1 MPRLVI
7 DVGPGDTAR
16 ATAHQMKD
24 GFTEHGLK
32 AHIEGGENETR
43 IVVEFPYDREGRESA
58 IALKMKLSEA
68 GLDARLETTG
78 QYDEETS
85 EETGEETG
93 GEYTV

>member
-78 QYDEETS
+78 QYG
-85 EETGEETG
+85 EETGGETG